1 MKKERELLISF
12 YLMEIANLKKI
23 VTDTLKNI
31 IKFLINDLCF
41 NIYI

>member
-1 MKKERELLISF
+1 
-12 YLMEIANLKKI
+12 MEIANLKKI